1 MAMQLR
7 HTKTNFTVLLLKFI
21 KPNLASTLLK
31 NSDISHI
38 FQQNINNICKHKK
51 KERPQHPVAAFHP
64 CIKAYEKVL
73 SSHLWHYLSLVL
85 RFH

>member
-51 KERPQHPVAAFHP
+51 KKGRNIPSQPFTLALKP
-64 CIKAYEKVL
+64 MKKY
-73 SSHLWHYLSLVL
+73 YLAIYGIIYRL
-85 RFH
+85 F